1 MIKAAI
7 TLTHEASLHMDQDE
21 LKNYVLYSLAKNISR
36 EVTKIMTIDK
46 TEDILSGTITYTGSV
61 HTSSNTISVSPTYNA
76 TVSNGTTSPYVQIN
90 LRVVEYTK
98 NGKVT
103 RVELQKY
110 DESNDDWLKIPRLQI
125 EE

>member
-7 TLTHEASLHMDQDE
+7 TLTHEASLHMNQDE
-21 LKNYVLYSLAKNISR
+21 LQDYVLSSLANSISK
-36 EVTKIMTIDK
+36 EVTKVMTIDK
-46 TEDILSGTITYTGSV
+46 TQDVLSGTITYTGSV

-98 NGKVT
+98 AGKVT
-103 RVELQKY
+103 RVELQRY
-110 DESNDDWLKIPRLQI
+110 DESNDDWYKIPRIQI

>member
-7 TLTHEASLHMDQDE
+7 TLTHEASLHMNQDE
-21 LKNYVLYSLAKNISR
+21 LQDYVLSSLANSISK
-36 EVTKIMTIDK
+36 EVTKVMTIDK
-46 TEDILSGTITYTGSV
+46 TQDVLSGTITYTGSV

-110 DESNDDWLKIPRLQI
+110 DESNNDWLKIPRLQI

>member
-21 LKNYVLYSLAKNISR
+21 LQDYVLSSLASSISK
-36 EVTKIMTIDK
+36 EVTKVMTIDK
-46 TEDILSGTITYTGSV
+46 TQDVLTGTITYTGSV

>member
-21 LKNYVLYSLAKNISR
+21 LQDYVLSSLANSISK
-36 EVTKIMTIDK
+36 EVTKVMTIDK
-46 TEDILSGTITYTGSV
+46 TQDVLTGTITYTGSV

>member
-1 MIKAAI
+1 
-7 TLTHEASLHMDQDE
+7 
-21 LKNYVLYSLAKNISR
+21 
-36 EVTKIMTIDK
+36 MTIDK
-46 TEDILSGTITYTGSV
+46 TQDVLTGTITYTGSV